1 MRTLLAAVVF
11 AVLVSGCS
19 EPEDTSPPVARAT
32 FSVSK
37 PRVAFETP
45 VDFTYKFET
54 LPGVAGISGD
64 YFVFVHILDADGGLL
79 WQDDHMP
86 PVPTSQWKPG
96 QTIGPYTR
104 MRFVPR
110 TSYAGPVSAVIGL
123 YRKGESRRLKLEGA
137 FTDEVRAKRQE
148 YEIAKF
154 EIAAT
159 SPEDLLLVRKDGW
172 YEEDADP
179 GDPMSRSRWTKK
191 SATIAFRNPRK
202 DVTLLLDSSAQRDV
216 FPEPQ
221 TVTITANGQPVTTF
235 SATNLDAQLRKI
247 PISAAQL
254 GNADM
259 IDLRIEVDRAFI
271 PAKVL
276 PGSRDV
282 RELGLRIY
290 HLYIAQ

>member
-1 MRTLLAAVVF
+1 MRTLLSTAVL

-19 EPEDTSPPVARAT
+19 KPEDTSPPVATAT
-32 FSVSK
+32 FNISRQ
-37 PRVAFETP
+37 RVAFEAP
-45 VDFTYKFET
+45 VDLTYKFET
-54 LPGVAGISGD
+54 LPGVSGISGD
-64 YFVFVHILDADGGLL
+64 YYVFVHVLDADGGLL
-79 WQDDHMP
+79 WVDDHLP

-110 TSYAGPVSAVIGL
+110 TSYAGPASVVIGL
-123 YRKGESRRLKLEGA
+123 YKPGDDRRLKLEGA

-148 YEIAKF
+148 YEIGKF

-172 YEEDADP
+172 YEEDGDA

-191 SATIAFRNPRK
+191 SATVAFRNPRK
-202 DVTLLLDSSAQRDV
+202 DVTLLLDASAQRDA
-216 FPEPQ
+216 FPVPQ
-221 TVTITANGQPVTTF
+221 IVTITANGQPVATF
-235 SATNLDAQLRKI
+235 TADNLLAQLRKI

-254 GNADM
+254 GTADM

-282 RELGLRIY
+282 RELGLRVY
-290 HLYIAQ
+290 HLYVAQ